1 MLIQLVRFLVSILI
15 FHLFATKI
23 EEMTPQRSKLVFS
36 SQRLEN
42 VDPDVIVKSFWVSSA
57 LAMILTLPALG
68 IFLGFYYNAGNLI
81 LGAVIG
87 FGLHFVL
94 LAFSERISNTLTKL
108 FDD

>member
-1 MLIQLVRFLVSILI
+1 M
-15 FHLFATKI
+15 KD

-57 LAMILTLPALG
+57 LAMILTLPSLG

-81 LGAVIG
+81 LGAVVG

-94 LAFSERISNTLTKL
+94 LAFSERISNTLSKL

>member
-1 MLIQLVRFLVSILI
+1 
-15 FHLFATKI
+15 
-23 EEMTPQRSKLVFS
+23 
-36 SQRLEN
+36 
-42 VDPDVIVKSFWVSSA
+42 
-57 LAMILTLPALG
+57 MILTLPALG

>member
-1 MLIQLVRFLVSILI
+1 MLIWSLRFAVSILI
-15 FHLFATKI
+15 LHHPPMKI
-23 EEMTPQRSKLVFS
+23 EEMTAPRSKLVFA

-57 LAMILTLPALG
+57 LAMILTLPSLG
-68 IFLGFYYNAGNLI
+68 IFLGFYYNSGNLA
-81 LGAVIG
+81 LGAVAG

-94 LAFSERISNTLTKL
+94 LALSEKITNVLSRL

>member
-1 MLIQLVRFLVSILI
+1 MLIWVLHFVVSILI
-15 FHLFATKI
+15 FHSFSMKD

-57 LAMILTLPALG
+57 LAMILTLPSLG

-81 LGAVIG
+81 LGTVVG

-94 LAFSERISNTLTKL
+94 LAFSERISNILSKL

>member
-1 MLIQLVRFLVSILI
+1 MKV
-15 FHLFATKI
+15 
-23 EEMTPQRSKLVFS
+23 EEMAPQQSKLVFS

-57 LAMILTLPALG
+57 LAMILTLPSLG
-68 IFLGFYYNAGNLI
+68 IFLGFYYNGGNLI

-87 FGLHFVL
+87 FGLHFAL
-94 LAFSERISNTLTKL
+94 LAFSERITNTLSKL

>member
-1 MLIQLVRFLVSILI
+1 MSILI
-15 FHLFATKI
+15 FQSFALKVGK
-23 EEMTPQRSKLVFS
+23 MTAQRSKLVFS

-57 LAMILTLPALG
+57 LALILTLPALG
-68 IFLGFYYNAGNLI
+68 LFLGFYYNGWNLI

-87 FGLHFVL
+87 FGLHFTL
-94 LAFSERISNTLTKL
+94 LAFSEKITNTLSKL

>member
-1 MLIQLVRFLVSILI
+1 MKFG
-15 FHLFATKI
+15 
-23 EEMTPQRSKLVFS
+23 EMTAQRSKLVFS

-57 LAMILTLPALG
+57 LAMILTLPSLG
-68 IFLGFYYNAGNLI
+68 IFLGFYYYNAGNLI
-81 LGAVIG
+81 LGAVVG

-94 LAFSERISNTLTKL
+94 LAFSERISNALTKL